1 MSAPS
6 FVFDKSNP
14 KNFSGRRPLKQPG
27 SVSTGCSALRRRE
40 VSAKYCIPTYHCF
53 RYLYIL
59 LSEIRHCI
67 IILDSTST
75 MRKRSRPIIHSTMIA
90 FLLLCLVFLLVWI
103 ISVYATTLKYMDEV
117 RPTIETLSSYPNS
130 SEDSPVVN
138 EMNENRKL
146 NIDALD
152 NNDRTLHTV
161 SFTFIAIFIC
171 LLLQAIHMIHLGC
184 AGPSSSVSRY
194 CWNTRPQPGMP
205 QVRGTVFRCC
215 WNWNRQFEEIK
226 AMEGWKSWKNESAES
241 DP

>member
-1 MSAPS
+1 MSRS
-6 FVFDKSNP
+6 K
-14 KNFSGRRPLKQPG
+14 
-27 SVSTGCSALRRRE
+27 
-40 VSAKYCIPTYHCF
+40 CF
-53 RYLYIL
+53 YLGLIISDILYLFYYQIDIRYLFYYQI
-59 LSEIRHCI
+59 
-67 IILDSTST
+67 DSTST

-90 FLLLCLVFLLVWI
+90 FHLLCLVFLLVWI
-103 ISVYATTLKYMDEV
+103 ISVHATTLKYMDEV

-161 SFTFIAIFIC
+161 SFTFIALFIC

-194 CWNTRPQPGMP
+194 CWNTRPAPGMP
-205 QVRGTVFRCC
+205 QVRGTVFRC
-215 WNWNRQFEEIK
+215 WNRQFEEIK
-226 AMEGWKSWKNESAES
+226 SMEGWKSWNNESAES

>member
-1 MSAPS
+1 MWAEASA
-6 FVFDKSNP
+6 FT
-14 KNFSGRRPLKQPG
+14 
-27 SVSTGCSALRRRE
+27 SVLLFQ
-40 VSAKYCIPTYHCF
+40 IF
-53 RYLYIL
+53 YIYTFYYQ
-59 LSEIRHCI
+59 I
-67 IILDSTST
+67 DSTST

-90 FLLLCLVFLLVWI
+90 FHLLCLVFLLVWI
-103 ISVYATTLKYMDEV
+103 ISVHATTLKYMDEV

-161 SFTFIAIFIC
+161 SFTFIALFLC

-194 CWNTRPQPGMP
+194 CWNTRPGMP

-226 AMEGWKSWKNESAES
+226 AMEGWKSWNNERAES
-241 DP
+241 DPWPYGFDCFRGWTMDGMFENY

>member
-1 MSAPS
+1 M
-6 FVFDKSNP
+6 
-14 KNFSGRRPLKQPG
+14 
-27 SVSTGCSALRRRE
+27 
-40 VSAKYCIPTYHCF
+40 
-53 RYLYIL
+53 IL
-59 LSEIRHCI
+59 LCLPSSYYIISDICTFYYQKSDI
-67 IILDSTST
+67 ALTIILNSTFT

-103 ISVYATTLKYMDEV
+103 ISVHATTLKYMDEV

-161 SFTFIAIFIC
+161 SFTFIALFIC

-184 AGPSSSVSRY
+184 AEPTSFVSRN
-194 CWNTRPQPGMP
+194 CWNTKPAPGMP
-205 QVRGTVFRCC
+205 QVRGTVFRC
-215 WNWNRQFEEIK
+215 WNRQFEEIK
-226 AMEGWKSWKNESAES
+226 AMEGWKSWNNERAES

>member
-1 MSAPS
+1 MSRS
-6 FVFDKSNP
+6 K
-14 KNFSGRRPLKQPG
+14 
-27 SVSTGCSALRRRE
+27 
-40 VSAKYCIPTYHCF
+40 CF
-53 RYLYIL
+53 YLGLIISDILYLFYYQIDIRYLFYYQI
-59 LSEIRHCI
+59 
-67 IILDSTST
+67 DSTST

-90 FLLLCLVFLLVWI
+90 FHLLCLVFLLVWI
-103 ISVYATTLKYMDEV
+103 ISVHATTLKYMDEV

-161 SFTFIAIFIC
+161 SFTFIALFIC

-194 CWNTRPQPGMP
+194 CWNTRPAPGMP
-205 QVRGTVFRCC
+205 QVRGTVFRC
-215 WNWNRQFEEIK
+215 WNRQFEEIK
-226 AMEGWKSWKNESAES
+226 AMEGWKSWNNESAES

>member
-1 MSAPS
+1 M
-6 FVFDKSNP
+6 
-14 KNFSGRRPLKQPG
+14 
-27 SVSTGCSALRRRE
+27 
-40 VSAKYCIPTYHCF
+40 
-53 RYLYIL
+53 IL
-59 LSEIRHCI
+59 LSLPSSYYII
-67 IILDSTST
+67 SDIYTFYYQKSDIALTIILDSTST

-90 FLLLCLVFLLVWI
+90 FHLLCLVFLLVWI
-103 ISVYATTLKYMDEV
+103 ISVHATTLKYMDEV

-161 SFTFIAIFIC
+161 SFTFIALFIC

-184 AGPSSSVSRY
+184 AEPTSFVSRN
-194 CWNTRPQPGMP
+194 CWNTRPAPGMP
-205 QVRGTVFRCC
+205 QVRGTVFRC
-215 WNWNRQFEEIK
+215 WNRQFEEIK
-226 AMEGWKSWKNESAES
+226 AMEGWKSWNNESAES

>member
-6 FVFDKSNP
+6 FVFDESNP
-14 KNFSGRRPLKQPG
+14 KNFNGRRPLKQPG
-27 SVSTGCSALRRRE
+27 SVSTGCSALRRE
-40 VSAKYCIPTYHCF
+40 VSAKYCIPTSYCF

-75 MRKRSRPIIHSTMIA
+75 MRKRSRPIIHLFNHDCLSST
-90 FLLLCLVFLLVWI
+90 LTCLPSCVDNI
-103 ISVYATTLKYMDEV
+103 RICHNAQVYGQV

-138 EMNENRKL
+138 EMNENRNL

>member
-1 MSAPS
+1 
-6 FVFDKSNP
+6 
-14 KNFSGRRPLKQPG
+14 
-27 SVSTGCSALRRRE
+27 
-40 VSAKYCIPTYHCF
+40 
-53 RYLYIL
+53 
-59 LSEIRHCI
+59 
-67 IILDSTST
+67 

-90 FLLLCLVFLLVWI
+90 FHLLCLVFLLVWI
-103 ISVYATTLKYMDEV
+103 ISVHATTLKYMDEV

-161 SFTFIAIFIC
+161 SFTFIALFLC

-194 CWNTRPQPGMP
+194 CWNTRPGMP
-205 QVRGTVFRCC
+205 QVRGTVFRC
-215 WNWNRQFEEIK
+215 WNRQFEEIK
-226 AMEGWKSWKNESAES
+226 AMEGWKSWNNERAES